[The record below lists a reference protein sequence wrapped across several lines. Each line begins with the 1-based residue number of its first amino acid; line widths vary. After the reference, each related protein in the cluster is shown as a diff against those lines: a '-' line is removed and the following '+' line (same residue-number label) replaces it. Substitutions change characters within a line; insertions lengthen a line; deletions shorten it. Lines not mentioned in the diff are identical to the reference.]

1 MNRITRIAALAVSL
15 VAAGGAFAD
24 DPTIEPPYQGVSTLT
39 RADVK
44 AQVQQVR
51 VNGTLQTND
60 HRLKLAEP
68 VQSLSSRA
76 EVRAQTLQ
84 AIASG
89 ELHAL
94 NADESVA
101 FDGSFRPAARTVD
114 SQLAGVSR

>member
-1 MNRITRIAALAVSL
+1 
-15 VAAGGAFAD
+15 
-24 DPTIEPPYQGVSTLT
+24 
-39 RADVK
+39 
-44 AQVQQVR
+44 
-51 VNGTLQTND
+51 
-60 HRLKLAEP
+60 